1 MSKALEG
8 KDLEIL
14 DNNIALRQR
23 IINELTK
30 QEDAFSNSRKI
41 KLLLEALNSTDNTI
55 IQKSRIKIDE
65 EKNKNDSEIKA
76 ALIMSIREAHI
87 RRQQNR
93 IVNEQRETQL
103 DDNISFDIKPTE
115 LLLHDEPRSV
125 EEFKANIMKDE

>member
-41 KLLLEALNSTDNTI
+41 RLLLEALNSTDNTI
-55 IQKSRIKIDE
+55 IQKSKIKIDE

-76 ALIMSIREAHI
+76 ALVMSIREAHI

-93 IVNEQRETQL
+93 VINEQRETQL
-103 DDNISFDIKPTE
+103 DDSISFDIKPTE

-125 EEFKANIMKDE
+125 EEFKANFMKDE